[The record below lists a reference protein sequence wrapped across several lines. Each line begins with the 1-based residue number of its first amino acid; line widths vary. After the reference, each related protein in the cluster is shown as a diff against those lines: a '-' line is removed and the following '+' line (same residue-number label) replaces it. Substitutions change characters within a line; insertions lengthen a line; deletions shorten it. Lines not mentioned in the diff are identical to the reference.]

1 VLCEDVE
8 CTFIMKVREMDIELY
23 RHYFNSLEAKRKSVW
38 RYNELKPCGVN
49 YNNVL
54 CALSYDVHHG
64 KFRDYQRESE
74 QIIALLDL
82 DTDQTVIDM
91 GCGTG
96 AFAIYAAKNS
106 RKVFAV
112 DVSKAML
119 RYARRKAK
127 KANLDNME
135 FHRGGFLT
143 YEHKAAPVDA
153 IVSTA
158 VLHHLPDFWKL
169 TGLRRLSRMLSTG
182 GRLYL
187 FDVVFSF
194 NVNDYESR
202 LNQWIE
208 STAERIGPTFA
219 EEVKIHI
226 RDEYSTFDWIMEG
239 ILKQAGFVIDTVD
252 YKHDLLAAYLCTKK
266 GE

>member
-1 VLCEDVE
+1 
-8 CTFIMKVREMDIELY
+8 MKIREMDIEFY
-23 RHYFNSLEAKRKSVW
+23 RSYFNSLEAGREPGW
-38 RYNELKPCGVN
+38 QYNELKSCGVN
-49 YNNVL
+49 YNSVL

-74 QIIALLDL
+74 EMIALLGL
-82 DTDQTVIDM
+82 DTDKTVIDM

-96 AFAIYAAKNS
+96 AFAVHAAKHS
-106 RKVFAV
+106 RKVYAV

-119 RYARRKAK
+119 RCARRKAR
-127 KANLDNME
+127 KARLNNIE

-143 YEHKAAPVDA
+143 YNHEAKPVDA

-169 TGLRRLSRMLSTG
+169 MGLRRLAQMLKIG

-194 NVNDYESR
+194 NIDDYESR
-202 LNQWIE
+202 LNKWTK
-208 STAERIGPTFA
+208 STAERIGPAFA
-219 EEVKIHI
+219 AEVKTHI
-226 RDEYSTFDWIMEG
+226 REEYSTFDWVMEG
-239 ILKQAGFVIDTVD
+239 FFERAGFVVEKAN
-252 YKHDLLAAYLCTKK
+252 YKNDFMVAYLCTRK